1 LALGGTAS
9 LTELYQRAGAKLA
22 FDAETLR
29 ASVSLIES
37 TLEELE
43 AQNHPFMRCPVSIRR
58 ATDPA
63 GMGSVAPSRFPCQVA
78 SV

>member
-43 AQNHPFMRCPVSIRR
+43 AQNHP
-58 ATDPA
+58 
-63 GMGSVAPSRFPCQVA
+63 
-78 SV
+78 